1 MHQPVFGG
9 SDPVWAK
16 CTWVANTWV
25 AKYHCLYDCTYVY
38 SFSHVWWP
46 YLQPSNH
53 THHGGSCCFSGNG
66 TRSICFKL
74 PCVDDLKAYWG
85 TSQVKGLI
93 GGRAISYHSSR
104 QARRLNARH
113 RRRHTCPR
121 QRPVWSPLA
130 MAMETLRLETGSRC
144 IKRKVWQFTVIKIYY
159 LFDFTMLLLAPSNM
173 DDRFDGAGKAAISK
187 PLLAVWSAADHPD

>member
-1 MHQPVFGG
+1 MALLTAIKPHPPWRQLLFQRKWHTVNLLQIA
-9 SDPVWAK
+9 V
-16 CTWVANTWV
+16 C
-25 AKYHCLYDCTYVY
+25 
-38 SFSHVWWP
+38 WWP
-46 YLQPSNH
+46 QGILGHIP
-53 THHGGSCCFSGNG
+53 G
-66 TRSICFKL
+66 
-74 PCVDDLKAYWG
+74 
-85 TSQVKGLI
+85 KGFDR
-93 GGRAISYHSSR
+93 GRAISYHSSR